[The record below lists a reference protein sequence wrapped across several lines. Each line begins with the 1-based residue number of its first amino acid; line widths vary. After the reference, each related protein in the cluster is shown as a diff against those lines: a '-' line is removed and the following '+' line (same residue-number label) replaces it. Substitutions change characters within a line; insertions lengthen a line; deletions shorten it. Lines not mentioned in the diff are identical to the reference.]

1 MAQTPTFSTQSSIPL
16 PDVFSNE
23 LVEIFNRSQPG
34 IVQVY
39 TEGRGGGTGFIWHKD
54 GRIVTNNHVVSRD
67 DLKVQV
73 LLSDGRRLPAKILHR
88 NPQLD
93 LAILKVNAENLQPLT
108 VGKSSELRV
117 GEWVFAIGHPWGQRW
132 VVTAGIMS
140 TMSEVRLDKHVTAKY
155 IKSDVLLAPGNSG
168 GPLLNADGQV
178 VGINAMIF
186 GGDLSVSI
194 PSDTLS
200 SWVASLP
207 KGRATLGL
215 LVQQVELPAELRQM
229 VKPQQSTGLL
239 VVGAQPERFAGSN
252 DVLLGDILLDA
263 AEQPINNTTDLARIL
278 SEHSEHETLPLHVSR
293 GGAIVAVEA
302 AIQNQEVEQAA

>member
-1 MAQTPTFSTQSSIPL
+1 MAQTPTFSTESLIPL

-23 LVEIFNRSQPG
+23 LTEIFNRSQPG

-39 TEGRGGGTGFIWHKD
+39 TEGRGGGTGFVWHKD
-54 GRIVTNNHVVSRD
+54 GRIITNNHVVSRD

-73 LLSDGRRLPAKILHR
+73 LLSDGRRLSAKVLHR

-93 LAILKVNAENLQPLT
+93 LAVLKVSADNLQPLI
-108 VGKSSELRV
+108 VGKSSALRV

-140 TMSEVRLDKHVTAKY
+140 TISEVELEKDLTAQY
-155 IKSDVLLAPGNSG
+155 IKSDVRLAPGNSG
-168 GPLLNADGQV
+168 GPLLNADGEV

-194 PSDTLS
+194 PSDTLMG
-200 SWVASLP
+200 WIANLP

-215 LVQQVELPAELRQM
+215 LVQQVELPEE
-229 VKPQQSTGLL
+229 VQQASKTQQATGLL
-239 VVGAQPERFAGSN
+239 VVGMQSGRFAGSN
-252 DVLLGDILLDA
+252 DVLLGDILLGSG
-263 AEQPINNTTDLARIL
+263 EQPIKNSADLGRIL
-278 SEHSEHETLPLHVSR
+278 KEQREHETLALNVSR
-293 GGAIVAVEA
+293 GGTILAVEA
-302 AIQNQEVEQAA
+302 AIQTQELEQAA